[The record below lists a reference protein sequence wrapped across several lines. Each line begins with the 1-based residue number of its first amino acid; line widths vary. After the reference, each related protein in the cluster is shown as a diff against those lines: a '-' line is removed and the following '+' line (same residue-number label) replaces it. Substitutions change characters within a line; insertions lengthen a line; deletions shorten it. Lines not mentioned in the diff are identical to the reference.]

1 MLEYLDTWELL
12 AQDIDDIKA
21 SLLNV
26 LPEDEVLDVNKPIL
40 GFLFNEIIAQA
51 ALFNLF
57 DKELIAFLVFHEL
70 DNVIQLDWLLS
81 GELLV
86 KIKAR
91 GQLVDL
97 RIG

>member
-1 MLEYLDTWELL
+1 MLEYLDSWELL

-70 DNVIQLDWLLS
+70 DNVIQLDWLLN